1 MDRFVWTSGL
11 LEINETLV
19 IQQRGVRIYDG
30 EEKIKFDAGT
40 LLLST
45 HRLIW
50 RDQKNHECCMAVPL
64 SQIVFI
70 EEQAAGIGKSAKIVV
85 HLHPAPPNKELGPFQ
100 SSKNSYIKLSF
111 KEHGQIE
118 FYRRLSE
125 EMTQRRW
132 ENMPVS
138 QSFQTNRG
146 PQPGRIRAVGIVGIE
161 RKLEEKRKETDKNI
175 SEAFEDLSKLMVK
188 AKEMV
193 ELSKS
198 IANKIK
204 DKQGDITEDEER
216 GGIMSLTEVYCLV
229 NRARGMELLSP
240 EDLVNACKMLEA
252 LKLPL
257 RLRVFDSGVM
267 VIELQ
272 SHKEEE
278 MVASAL
284 ETVSEKGSLTSE
296 EFAKLVGMSVLLAKE
311 RLLLA
316 EKMGHL
322 CRDDSVEGLRFYPNL
337 FMSQS

>member
-1 MDRFVWTSGL
+1 
-11 LEINETLV
+11 
-19 IQQRGVRIYDG
+19 
-30 EEKIKFDAGT
+30 
-40 LLLST
+40 
-45 HRLIW
+45 
-50 RDQKNHECCMAVPL
+50 MAIPL

-85 HLHPAPPNKELGPFQ
+85 HLHPAPPNKEPGPFQ

-138 QSFQTNRG
+138 QSLQTNKG
-146 PQPGRIRAVGIVGIE
+146 SQPGRIRAVGIVGIE

-175 SEAFEDLSKLMVK
+175 SEAFEDLSKLMIK

-204 DKQGDITEDEER
+204 DKQGDITEDETIR
-216 GGIMSLTEVYCLV
+216 FKSYLLSMGIANPVTRETYGSGTQYHMQLAKQL
-229 NRARGMELLSP
+229 AGILQAPLELLSP

-337 FMSQS
+337 FMTQS

>member
-1 MDRFVWTSGL
+1 
-11 LEINETLV
+11 
-19 IQQRGVRIYDG
+19 
-30 EEKIKFDAGT
+30 
-40 LLLST
+40 
-45 HRLIW
+45 
-50 RDQKNHECCMAVPL
+50 MAILL

-70 EEQAAGIGKSAKIVV
+70 EEQAAGIGKSGKVVV
-85 HLHPAPPNKELGPFQ
+85 HLHPAPPNKEPGPFQ

-118 FYRRLSE
+118 
-125 EMTQRRW
+125 
-132 ENMPVS
+132 
-138 QSFQTNRG
+138 
-146 PQPGRIRAVGIVGIE
+146 PGRIRAVGIVGIE

-175 SEAFEDLSKLMVK
+175 SGAFEDLSKLMIK

-193 ELSKS
+193 ALSKS

-204 DKQGDITEDEER
+204 DKQGDITEDETIRFKSYLLSMEIANPVTRETYGSGTQYHMQLAKQLAGILQAHLEER
-216 GGIMSLTEVYCLV
+216 GGIMSEVYCLV

-257 RLRVFDSGVM
+257 RLHVFDSGVM

-284 ETVSEKGSLTSE
+284 ETVSSKGSLTSE
-296 EFAKLVGMSVLLAKE
+296 ESAKLVGMSVLLAKE

-337 FMSQS
+337 FMTQS

>member
-30 EEKIKFDAGT
+30 EEK
-40 LLLST
+40 
-45 HRLIW
+45 
-50 RDQKNHECCMAVPL
+50 ECCMAILL

-85 HLHPAPPNKELGPFQ
+85 HLHPAPPNKEPGPFQ
-100 SSKNSYIKLSF
+100 SSKNSYVKLSF

-138 QSFQTNRG
+138 QSLQTNRG
-146 PQPGRIRAVGIVGIE
+146 PQ
-161 RKLEEKRKETDKNI
+161 
-175 SEAFEDLSKLMVK
+175 AFEDLSKLMIK

-204 DKQGDITEDEER
+204 DKQGNITEDETIRFKSYLLSMGIANPVTRETYGSGTQYHMQLAKQLAGILQAPLEER

-337 FMSQS
+337 FMTQS